1 MGQLNISIT
10 PEIEKMLDV
19 VCRATGESKSG
30 LTREYIRR
38 GVYDDI
44 EGLDRLEVYQ
54 QRMEKKGQEE
64 GKAEK

>member
-30 LTREYIRR
+30 LAREYIRR
-38 GVYDDI
+38 GVYDDL
-44 EGLDRLEVYQ
+44 EGLNRLEVYQ
-54 QRMEKKGQEE
+54 QRMEQKKQGDEE
-64 GKAEK
+64 